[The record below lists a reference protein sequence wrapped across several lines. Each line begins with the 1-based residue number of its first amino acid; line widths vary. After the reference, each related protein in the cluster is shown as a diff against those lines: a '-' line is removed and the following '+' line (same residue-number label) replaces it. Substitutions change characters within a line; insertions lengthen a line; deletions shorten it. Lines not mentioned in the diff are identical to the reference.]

1 MWIAF
6 AAVFI
11 AGVLV
16 SRMSKNETEKNGIET
31 DAMIWRIITIFAE

>member
-16 SRMSKNETEKNGIET
+16 SRMSKNEMVSESEQGLL
-31 DAMIWRIITIFAE
+31 DH